1 MAVRTLYLV
10 RHGEY
15 DHSDL
20 RNSRVGKGLV
30 ASGKAQAEL
39 TGKWLA
45 GLGVHFTAF
54 HSSTY
59 RRAAETAAIIATY
72 LPHLAL
78 HRTGGLRE
86 CLAPGLH
93 ETREG
98 SDGQEPGPDA
108 SPQAQSRA
116 HVEAAFSR
124 FFRSARSEDR
134 HELLVCHGNLIRCLL
149 HCALGIEPWGTMPL
163 GTHNCGVTRVRID
176 PQGQMMLLTYN
187 EIGHLPIELWTEPG
201 G

>member
-20 RNSRVGKGLV
+20 RNPRVGKGLV
-30 ASGKAQAEL
+30 ACGRRQVEL
-39 TGKWLA
+39 TGEWLA
-45 GLGVHFTAF
+45 RLGVNFTAL

-59 RRAAETAAIIATY
+59 RRAAETAVIIATY

-78 HRTGGLRE
+78 HRTRGLRE
-86 CLAPGLH
+86 CLAPGFH
-93 ETREG
+93 EAREG
-98 SDGQEPGPDA
+98 CDSGDLAPDA

-124 FFRSARSEDR
+124 FFRSARGEDR
-134 HELLVCHGNLIRCLL
+134 HEVLVCHGNLIRCLL
-149 HCALGIEPWGTMPL
+149 HRALEIEPWGAMPL
-163 GTHNCGVTRVRID
+163 GTHNCGVTRVRIG
-176 PQGQMMLLTYN
+176 PQGSVTLLTYN
-187 EIGHLPIELWTEPG
+187 EIGHLPMELWTEPG
-201 G
+201 M